1 MQRQFAYFLDM
12 HYDRRPMKN
21 DILLVTLNSS
31 YAHSSFG
38 LRYLYAN
45 LNELQARAEI
55 VEFTIARSPRDI
67 AENLLNRKPKI
78 IGLGVYIWNAD
89 ESLELVS
96 LIKKVSPE
104 TIVVLGGPEVSHES
118 EKNKICQIADFTI
131 KGEADFLFYEFCK
144 NYLNDNNLPET
155 KFISGPLP
163 DIKSIKSPYS
173 HYSDEDIKNR
183 VIYVEVSRGCP
194 YRCEYC
200 LSSLDKSVR
209 SFDIPTFL
217 NDIQTLLDRGARQFK
232 FIDRT
237 FNLSPTTCVQIL
249 EFFLARIDMGLFLH
263 FEMVPD
269 RLPLE
274 IRDLIKKFP
283 TGSLQFEV
291 GIQTWN
297 PEVAKLVSRR
307 NDYEKVKDN
316 FKFLSTETGV
326 HTHADLIVGL
336 PGEDIYSF
344 AKGFDILSSV
354 TPDEIQ
360 VGILKRLKGAP
371 IARHDKEWE
380 MVYAD
385 QPPFQI
391 LKTKS
396 MDFET
401 LQKMNRFAKYW
412 DLYANSGNFKNL
424 VQAIKKR
431 SEQREDKSFF
441 WEYFAF
447 TEFLSDRHTQHFG
460 ISLQSLFESATVY
473 LTDILGLELEQARD
487 LILLDYRAS
496 GKIDLP
502 KFLRLPGEN
511 IKTKNIDGTAV
522 QSHLPK
528 RQQRHLGNLQ
538 E

>member
-1 MQRQFAYFLDM
+1 
-12 HYDRRPMKN
+12 MKN

-45 LNELQARAEI
+45 LNELQDRAQI
-55 VEFTIARSPRDI
+55 IEFTIARSPRDI
-67 AENLLNRKPKI
+67 TESLLSKKPKI

-89 ESLELVS
+89 ESFELVS

-104 TIVVLGGPEVSHES
+104 TIIVLGGPEVSHES
-118 EKNKICQIADFTI
+118 ESNKICQIADFTI
-131 KGEADFLFYEFCK
+131 KGEGDFHFYNFCR
-144 NYLNDNNLPET
+144 NFLVEGQLPEN
-155 KFISGPLP
+155 KFITGPLP
-163 DIKSIKSPYS
+163 EIKEIKSPYKF
-173 HYSDEDIKNR
+173 YSDEDIKNR

-209 SFDIPTFL
+209 SFDIPQFL
-217 NDIQTLLDRGARQFK
+217 NDIQVLMDRGARQFK

-237 FNLSPTTCVQIL
+237 FNLSPSTCIEIL
-249 EFFLARIDMGLFLH
+249 QFFLDRIHLGLFLH

-274 IRDLIKKFP
+274 IRELIKKFP
-283 TGSLQFEV
+283 AGSLQFEI

-316 FKFLSTETGV
+316 FKFLSSETGV

-336 PGEDIYSF
+336 PGEDIHSF
-344 AKGFDILSSV
+344 AKGFDILSSI

-391 LKTKS
+391 LRTKS

-424 VQAIKKR
+424 IQFLRDRA
-431 SEQREDKSFF
+431 EQREDKSFF
-441 WEYFAF
+441 WQYFMF
-447 TEFLSDRHTQHFG
+447 TEFLSARHTQHFG
-460 ISLQSLFESATVY
+460 ISLMSLFESALAY
-473 LTDILGLELEQARD
+473 LVSGLELPFEVARD
-487 LILLDYRAS
+487 LILSDYRAC
-496 GKIDLP
+496 GKIDFP
-502 KFLRLPGEN
+502 KFLRLPGEDVKGKSPE
-511 IKTKNIDGTAV
+511 IEPT

-528 RQQRHLGNLQ
+528 RQQRHLGNPQ
-538 E
+538 T